1 MSSRSLL
8 ATAVVSATGTAALA
22 VALASPDALA
32 AGAAESQVPER
43 CSPSATYMRAEVVDS
58 AAVPLGAYMDSRC
71 PGRLLVVGVGP
82 AYHYVRHSGVETP
95 DATVTVTYL
104 RSATL
109 QVAYREAT
117 KTDSA
122 GAFATRVTDVA
133 SFTRPGEILLV
144 QMRLVGAGPSPRQ
157 DLIEYALM
165 AGFVA

>member
-1 MSSRSLL
+1 MSSRSTL
-8 ATAVVSATGTAALA
+8 TAAEA
-22 VALASPDALA
+22 CP
-32 AGAAESQVPER
+32 
-43 CSPSATYMRAEVVDS
+43 PSATYLRAEVVD
-58 AAVPLGAYMDSRC
+58 AAAAPLGAYMDSRC
-71 PGRLLVVGVGP
+71 SGRLLVVGGGP
-82 AYHYVRHSGVETP
+82 AYHYVQHSGVEAP

-109 QVAYREAT
+109 QVAYREVT

-144 QMRLVGAGPSPRQ
+144 QMRLIGARSGRRL

>member
-1 MSSRSLL
+1 MSSRSRL
-8 ATAVVSATGTAALA
+8 AASLVSATGTAALA
-22 VALASPDALA
+22 VALASPDAARAADSLA
-32 AGAAESQVPER
+32 PER
-43 CSPSATYMRAEVVDS
+43 CSPPPTYMRAEVVDA

-71 PGRLLVVGVGP
+71 PGRVLVVGVGP
-82 AYHYVRHSGVETP
+82 AYHYVRHSGVAAP
-95 DATVTVTYL
+95 NATVTVTYL

-122 GAFATRVTDVA
+122 GAFATRVTDLA

-144 QMRLVGAGPSPRQ
+144 EMGLVGAGPGPRQ